1 MKNFFKLHSQDASG
15 IIDNPHFWVIIVL
28 MIAIAVIYRA
38 PSSIID
44 PRWGW
49 LRELVTFEF
58 KSNLVGSLFFIP
70 FVYAAAIFWWKG
82 ILITWLF
89 SMALISSRIV
99 DYSENI
105 VALFTNIVLLLVPL
119 LIVVIFDLNRQWRKT
134 IEKSATERE
143 ETRKIFIAEVI
154 KAQEDE
160 RNRISREIHDDIIQ
174 KLWIVV
180 NNTRKLITEE
190 LRGITPK
197 TATALE
203 KNRDAILGIL
213 EDAKKLSLD
222 LRPGILDDLG
232 LIPAIRWQINQ
243 LSTEC
248 SIDAKLVI
256 EGIDREFTSEIST
269 HLFRI
274 VQECLNNV
282 RRHAEA
288 TRVIVKLEF
297 QSDTFNLVIQ
307 DNGKGFL
314 MSQIENPGGSLG
326 LTGIQERARLI
337 GGILKIQ
344 SESARVPLFQLSFPH
359 LAKLGFESRET

>member
-1 MKNFFKLHSQDASG
+1 M
-15 IIDNPHFWVIIVL
+15 
-28 MIAIAVIYRA
+28 
-38 PSSIID
+38 
-44 PRWGW
+44 
-49 LRELVTFEF
+49 
-58 KSNLVGSLFFIP
+58 
-70 FVYAAAIFWWKG
+70 
-82 ILITWLF
+82 ITWLF
-89 SMALISSRIV
+89 SMALISSRII

-197 TATALE
+197 TAAALE

-222 LRPGILDDLG
+222 LRPEYWMIWASF
-232 LIPAIRWQINQ
+232 P
-243 LSTEC
+243 
-248 SIDAKLVI
+248 
-256 EGIDREFTSEIST
+256 
-269 HLFRI
+269 
-274 VQECLNNV
+274 
-282 RRHAEA
+282 
-288 TRVIVKLEF
+288 
-297 QSDTFNLVIQ
+297 
-307 DNGKGFL
+307 
-314 MSQIENPGGSLG
+314 PYGG
-326 LTGIQERARLI
+326 RLI
-337 GGILKIQ
+337 
-344 SESARVPLFQLSFPH
+344 S
-359 LAKLGFESRET
+359 